1 MSLFRERDTRRS
13 DFAEA
18 MLAVVAVEREH
29 SILNIDRE
37 AERLLVDHPD
47 CGISFDE
54 LRNYL
59 LRFAVRQR
67 VVIQFG

>member
-1 MSLFRERDTRRS
+1 MSLFREQDTRRS
-13 DFAEA
+13 VFAEA
-18 MLAVVAVEREH
+18 MLAVVAVERVH

-37 AERLLVDHPD
+37 TERLLVDHPY

-59 LRFAVRQR
+59 MRFAVRQR
-67 VVIQFG
+67 VAIEIG